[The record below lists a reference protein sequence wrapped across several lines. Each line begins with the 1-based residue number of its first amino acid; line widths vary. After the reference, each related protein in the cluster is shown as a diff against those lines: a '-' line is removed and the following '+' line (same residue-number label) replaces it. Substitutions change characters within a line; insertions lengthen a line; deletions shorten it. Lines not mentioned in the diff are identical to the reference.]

1 MRTDAARLWGE
12 ACSLICKELPEK
24 DYETWI
30 LELNPTNFEDDTLTL
45 EAPFGLFRDRV
56 RQAYLPAIERAVS
69 VAADRRCRVAVVVGS
84 LGRTRAAT
92 QDSPR
97 PAGGPRRVERSGPSR
112 TLGSSPR

>member
-12 ACSLICKELPEK
+12 ACSLISKELPEK

-30 LELNPTNFEDDTLTL
+30 LELNPASFEDDTLTL

-56 RQAYLPAIERAVS
+56 RQAFLPAIERAVS

-84 LGRTRAAT
+84 FGGARPTGREK
-92 QDSPR
+92 PR
-97 PAGGPRRVERSGPSR
+97 PAGERSVR
-112 TLGSSPR
+112 TTAGLTNKKTFENF